1 MEIGNQIKQ
10 LRQRRGITQ
19 EEMAQHFRITP
30 QAVSKW
36 ERNITTPDIG
46 LLPEISAYFGVSIDE
61 LFALSDDTRMKR
73 IQNMLWDVRYI
84 SRSDADSAR
93 EFLLDKA
100 RRETRNGDPYALLAQ
115 LENQLANTHKEAA
128 AEYAKKALQRDH
140 SIHMAHSELAA
151 AMNGKCGDWCAD
163 NRNELIEYYKAFTA
177 EHPDYLSGYL
187 WLIDQL
193 LADYRIKEAEEC
205 FVEIEK
211 LDAGYRTYYYRAI
224 LQLEKGNVDA
234 AMTIFEKMETAF
246 PDEWIMYLSLGDAMT
261 RMGNYEKAKEYYRKY
276 QDNQKG
282 TPKYTDG
289 LTSIAQV
296 CEIQGD
302 YAGAISAIEEEIA
315 MLATEWNTTA
325 GETVDQ
331 HLRKIEKL
339 KKLML

>member
-19 EEMAQHFRITP
+19 EEMAQHFGITP
-30 QAVSKW
+30 QAISKW
-36 ERNITTPDIG
+36 ERDITTPDIS
-46 LLPEISAYFGVSIDE
+46 LLPEISAYFGVTIDE

-84 SRSDADSAR
+84 SYADAEAAR

-100 RRETRNGDPYALLAQ
+100 RREKKNGDPYALLAQ

-140 SIHMAHSELAA
+140 TIHMAHSELAA

-163 NRNELIEYYKAFTA
+163 NRYELIEYYKTFTA

-187 WLIDQL
+187 WLIDQF
-193 LADYRIKEAEEC
+193 LADYRREEAEAC
-205 FVEIEK
+205 FEQIEK
-211 LDAGYRTYYYRAI
+211 LDNGYRTLYYRAI
-224 LQLEKGNVDA
+224 LQLEKGKIPDA
-234 AMTIFEKMETAF
+234 ITIFEEMEKAF
-246 PDEWIMYLSLGDAMT
+246 PQEWAMYLSLGDAMV
-261 RMGNYEKAKEYYRKY
+261 RIGNYEQAKLYYRKY
-276 QDNQKG
+276 QDNQKES
-282 TPKYTDG
+282 PKYTDG
-289 LTSIAQV
+289 LTSIAQI

-302 YAGAISAIEEEIA
+302 YAGAIATVEEEIA
-315 MLATEWNTTA
+315 ILANDWNTTS

-339 KKLML
+339 KKKL

>member
-10 LRQRRGITQ
+10 LRLRRGITQ
-19 EEMAQHFRITP
+19 EEMAQHFGITP

-36 ERNITTPDIG
+36 ERDVTTPDIG
-46 LLPEISAYFGVSIDE
+46 LLPDISAYFGVTIDE
-61 LFALSDDTRMKR
+61 LFALSDDTKMKR

-84 SRSDADSAR
+84 SLADADSAR

-100 RRETRNGDPYALLAQ
+100 RREKRNGEPYALLAQ

-140 SIHMAHSELAA
+140 SIRMAHSELAA

-163 NRNELIEYYKAFTA
+163 NHNELIEYYKGFTA
-177 EHPDYLSGYL
+177 EHPDNLTGYL

-193 LADYRIKEAEEC
+193 LADYRIEEAEAC
-205 FVEIEK
+205 FAQIEK
-211 LDAGYRTYYYRAI
+211 LDNGYRTPYYRAI

-234 AMTIFEKMETAF
+234 AMAIFEEMESAF
-246 PDEWIMYLSLGDAMT
+246 PEEWIMYLSLGDAMT
-261 RMGNYEKAKEYYRKY
+261 RIGKYEKAKAYYRKY
-276 QDNQKG
+276 QDNQKDS
-282 TPKYTDG
+282 PKYTDG
-289 LTSIAQV
+289 LTSIAQI

-302 YAGAISAIEEEIA
+302 YAGAIAAIEEEIA
-315 MLATEWNTTA
+315 TLAAEWSTTS
-325 GETVDQ
+325 GEMVDQ

-339 KKLML
+339 KKLL